1 MQLAFR
7 VGMKLFQPTEYSLD
21 PGRIG
26 WKSRPRGLSGRL
38 GNGCALFRSGG
49 HAKPMHITIA
59 GYNAA
64 VGELEDLDK
73 DLSILKDE
81 ADNIDPYKYQRR
93 RRIIYAVLTGAGL
106 AGMSFLVLE
115 MVTQQRNP
123 CERLVNYFCAQDKAS
138 LNCTAYQ
145 PVLDESENDS
155 SAEMRGSIRAQCE
168 TKITRL
174 LDEDKVAVP

>member
-1 MQLAFR
+1 
-7 VGMKLFQPTEYSLD
+7 
-21 PGRIG
+21 
-26 WKSRPRGLSGRL
+26 
-38 GNGCALFRSGG
+38 
-49 HAKPMHITIA
+49 MHITIA